1 MNFIHQKFKIIH
13 FCHFKVSPFIIGVSF
28 LYIIMVI
35 APITKPFK
43 ILNGKALNSTTSNF
57 VLINCC
63 IVTHKSPF
71 CEICLNLKQPAG
83 RDSLR
88 DLFYHIFSH
97 PDFTVGYGIAPYQ
110 LLLADYTAGQ
120 ELHLAPK
127 TIIFSVDCL

>member
-1 MNFIHQKFKIIH
+1 
-13 FCHFKVSPFIIGVSF
+13 
-28 LYIIMVI
+28 MVI

-71 CEICLNLKQPAG
+71 CEIWLNLKQPTG

>member
-1 MNFIHQKFKIIH
+1 
-13 FCHFKVSPFIIGVSF
+13 
-28 LYIIMVI
+28 MVI

-43 ILNGKALNSTTSNF
+43 ILNGNALNSTTSSL
-57 VLINCC
+57 VLINGRNSPNDGLKGTGNSKNANTYDIAASRAVISCC

-120 ELHLAPK
+120 ELHLVPK
-127 TIIFSVDCL
+127 TVIFSVNCL